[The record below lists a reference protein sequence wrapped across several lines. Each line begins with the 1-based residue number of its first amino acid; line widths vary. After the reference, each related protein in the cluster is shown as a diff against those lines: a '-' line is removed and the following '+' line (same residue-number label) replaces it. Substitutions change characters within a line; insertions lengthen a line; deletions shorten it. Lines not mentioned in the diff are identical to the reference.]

1 MIDMN
6 QGHYGVQMDADDYEE
21 WLTKR
26 ELSAVDATVQLRTKA
41 NGGGLHMQVFLPD
54 TVINRPYG
62 FASVFSVPS
71 ELTERLAS
79 MTPEYMSFASPER
92 VYVRPHRVVLHRHDD
107 DVTQLIIH
115 IGSDDN
121 TVNTATSGIFVL
133 NVDMSKAING
143 GLFDAL
149 SAADVYQEVSGDS
162 WTPGPGVSE

>member
-1 MIDMN
+1 MN

-92 VYVRPHRVVLHRHDD
+92 VYVRPHDVALYRYKD
-107 DVTQLIIH
+107 DVTQLAIVFDV
-115 IGSDDN
+115 DDV
-121 TVNTATSGIFVL
+121 TSVNTATSNAYVL

-149 SAADVYQEVSGDS
+149 SAADMYKEVSGDS
-162 WTPGPGVSE
+162 WKPGVSE

>member
-1 MIDMN
+1 
-6 QGHYGVQMDADDYEE
+6 MDADDYEE

-92 VYVRPHRVVLHRHDD
+92 VYVRPHVELHRHND
-107 DVTQLIIH
+107 DVTQLVILFDTK
-115 IGSDDN
+115 GEGP
-121 TVNTATSGIFVL
+121 VNTATSTIFVL

-143 GLFDAL
+143 SLFDAL
-149 SAADVYQEVSGDS
+149 SAADMYKEVSGPS
-162 WTPGPGVSE
+162 WKPGVSE

>member
-1 MIDMN
+1 MN

-92 VYVRPHRVVLHRHDD
+92 VYVRPHDVALYRYKDD
-107 DVTQLIIH
+107 DVTQLAIVFDV
-115 IGSDDN
+115 DDV
-121 TVNTATSGIFVL
+121 TSMNTATSNAYVL

-149 SAADVYQEVSGDS
+149 SAADMYKEVSGDS
-162 WTPGPGVSE
+162 WKPGVSE